1 MECRYLPT
9 GAVPIDLLTFACFRT
24 ARLAGAGANSG
35 SSPWSRDLN
44 LGPFGP
50 QVQQLSAL
58 THCAIHNIVVA
69 QYGIKG
75 MTLRVFILPEQVSR
89 NLVWTKRHRQRASN
103 WPKWLSGGFRHL
115 AGQPETTTPPPSV
128 SKPETPVST
137 PVSTPEVRAGCR
149 CPEEAEVAKAQ
160 QGKAEEARRR
170 GVRLPTPRTEEAAWA
185 ASALTFLLVVLTV
198 AILYTRL
205 HRKCRRGRSLYW
217 MVSGEEDRETVAA
230 VIKRRL
236 LSSQIR
242 RKKRPRKKQ
251 QELLVSTSS
260 DSSD

>member
-1 MECRYLPT
+1 MEGLHP
-9 GAVPIDLLTFACFRT
+9 PP
-24 ARLAGAGANSG
+24 
-35 SSPWSRDLN
+35 SP
-44 LGPFGP
+44 PC
-50 QVQQLSAL
+50 SAL
-58 THCAIHNIVVA
+58 
-69 QYGIKG
+69 
-75 MTLRVFILPEQVSR
+75 LPSLLFLFILLCSLVSGEAGKESKGIFPGPEKVKSWNVSPKSGAAYENFSFHRLKVSR

>member
-1 MECRYLPT
+1 MTGLHFPSLCANVAKGKQRDFSRTGKSQELEC
-9 GAVPIDLLTFACFRT
+9 VP
-24 ARLAGAGANSG
+24 
-35 SSPWSRDLN
+35 
-44 LGPFGP
+44 
-50 QVQQLSAL
+50 Q
-58 THCAIHNIVVA
+58 
-69 QYGIKG
+69 K
-75 MTLRVFILPEQVSR
+75 VSR